1 MTDKE
6 IRLELA
12 KAAIMSG
19 SSIETAKMMYSWVC
33 DGTKRKEEIDLDSIK
48 VGELEQYLGMSA
60 VRFRNRCMENEI
72 HTVGQLVRIGSNSF
86 RALRLVGSGLVDKL
100 RDVLFVNYG
109 VEGW

>member
-6 IRLELA
+6 IRVELA

-60 VRFRNRCMENEI
+60 VRFRNRCMENDI
-72 HTVGQLVRIGSNSF
+72 HTVGQLVRIGSNGF
-86 RALRLVGSGLVDKL
+86 RALRLVGGGLVGKL
-100 RDVLFVNYG
+100 GEVLAEKYG
-109 VEGW
+109 VSTW

>member
-33 DGTKRKEEIDLDSIK
+33 DGTKLKEEIDLDSIK
-48 VGELEQYLGMSA
+48 VGEIEQYLGMSA
-60 VRFRNRCMENEI
+60 VRFRNRCMENDI
-72 HTVGQLVRIGSNSF
+72 HSVGQLVRIGARNF
-86 RALRLVGSGLVDKL
+86 RALKLVGGGLVTKVKTILSEHYNID
-100 RDVLFVNYG
+100 D
-109 VEGW
+109 W

>member
-12 KAAIMSG
+12 KAALISG
-19 SSIETAKMMYSWVC
+19 SSIETAKLMYSWVC
-33 DGTKRKEEIDLDSIK
+33 DGIKRKEEIDLDSIK

-60 VRFRNRCMENEI
+60 VRFRNRCMENDI
-72 HTVGQLVRIGSNSF
+72 HTVGQLVRIGSNGF
-86 RALRLVGSGLVDKL
+86 RALRLVGGGLVDKL
-100 RDVLFVNYG
+100 RDVLSANYG

>member
-19 SSIETAKMMYSWVC
+19 SSIETVKMMYNWVC
-33 DGTKRKEEIDLDSIK
+33 GEVKNTIDLDGIK
-48 VGELEQYLGMSA
+48 VSELEQYLGMSA
-60 VRFRNRCMENEI
+60 VRFRNRCMENDI

-86 RALRLVGSGLVDKL
+86 RALRLVGGGLVSKL
-100 RDVLFVNYG
+100 RVVLSDKYNVSD
-109 VEGW
+109 W